1 MKKTVILLFLATSLF
16 ALKVSDKLYECNEI
30 FKERKDELLLE
41 LERIDEQKQALSA
54 LQSATQ
60 ELLKK
65 KRLV

>member
-1 MKKTVILLFLATSLF
+1 MKKTVILLFLATSPF

-60 ELLKK
+60 GLLKK